1 MKMVI
6 HDKDGRHELTNLS
19 YYQGRQAYAITSC
32 IGRLIP
38 QEGIDYDV
46 EIIFK
51 GSNDP
56 SVSLNIDA
64 HTDKGEWWKK
74 YVMSM
79 INKYPPT
86 VDDPPQ
92 SLDETIRPEDVEQ
105 EVENAQVVP

>member
-1 MKMVI
+1 MRMI
-6 HDKDGRHELTNLS
+6 IEDEDGRRDIPGMS
-19 YYQGRQAYAITSC
+19 YYQSRQAYAIMSC

-51 GSNDP
+51 GANDP
-56 SVSLNIDA
+56 SVSMNIVA

-86 VDDPPQ
+86 VEDPPQ
-92 SLDETIRPEDVEQ
+92 ALDETIRAEDVEQ